1 MMRNALFALAMVAAL
16 SILVAP
22 TFAQDLGGD
31 AAIGANFANPVSISG
46 SLLGGGGT
54 TVGGACAT
62 GFSNQCPT
70 GHACTCFT
78 VMAAKFTSSKI
89 GRGSANFF
97 ATIDHTAAFGTL
109 GAACTPIYAEIDVIA
124 KKDSPSFAV
133 WGAACTDPQ
142 GNLAANGA
150 MGLESSPKLFVV
162 SGYATFTA
170 TISKAGRVNLKFRGA
185 AQ

>member
-1 MMRNALFALAMVAAL
+1 MRNALFALAMVAAL
-16 SILVAP
+16 SMFVA
-22 TFAQDLGGD
+22 TASAQDVAED
-31 AAIGANFANPVSISG
+31 ASAGAAFANPVRIAG
-46 SLLGGGGT
+46 SLAGGGGS
-54 TVGGACAT
+54 TVPGTCT
-62 GFSNQCPT
+62 IGFSNQCPI
-70 GHACTCFT
+70 GHSCTCFT

-89 GRGSANFF
+89 GRGSANFY

-109 GAACTPIYAEIDVIA
+109 GAECMPIYGEIDVIA
-124 KKDSPSFAV
+124 KKDSPNFAV

-150 MGLESSPKLFVV
+150 MGLESSPKLFVA